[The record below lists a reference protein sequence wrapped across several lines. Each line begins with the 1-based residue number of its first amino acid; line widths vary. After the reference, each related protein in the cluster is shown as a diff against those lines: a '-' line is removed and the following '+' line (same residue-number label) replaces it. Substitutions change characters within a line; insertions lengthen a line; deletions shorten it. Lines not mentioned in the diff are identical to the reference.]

1 MLPTVA
7 EVLALDEVRRGEP
20 RVVAGTDRLGTLV
33 RWVHAIELA
42 DAPRLL
48 RGGELVLTTG
58 IALPDE
64 GPLLDAYVAGL
75 ASVGAAGLAVELG
88 RRYTGGLP
96 ASFVAAAESHRLPLI
111 VFGHEVPFVEIT
123 EAVHARIIDDQ
134 LDQLRASARLHEVFT
149 DLAVAGAGPAEILRQ
164 AALLAGRPVILEDL
178 SHHVLACEPAG
189 ADPAALLDGFEAS
202 SRAVTVRERTGYD
215 EPSGWLVAM
224 AGARGEDWGR
234 VILACGAPPGP
245 GDTVLIERTAT
256 ALALSRL
263 LTRQHESLE
272 RQAHATLI
280 GAIVAGAYPDLDEAA
295 ARARALGVQV
305 TGRQLLTMVIRF
317 RRGGRGLPAHA
328 AAAKV
333 GDAVADACRDERIPA
348 LVGPLDEQSVGALL
362 SLDRHVPGDPALGAV
377 CAAARRRLPG
387 DDLVIGVGSDVATL
401 ADARRSLLE
410 AQQVADAAAQPSA
423 PGRSRPY
430 HRLADL
436 RLRGLL
442 HLLTDDARL
451 ATFVDREIGP
461 LLAHDQAHGTR
472 LTKVLG
478 AYLAEGGN
486 KAAAAGRAHLA
497 RPTFYERLRLIERI
511 LGVSLDSAES
521 RTSLHVALLAVVSGH
536 SGAGRA
542 EVADRRE
549 FVRRGQPAMLDAQFG
564 GARGARR
571 GGLGR
576 QRRGVAAE
584 AGHRQE

>member
-7 EVLALDEVRRGEP
+7 EVLALDVMRRGEP
-20 RVVAGTDRLGTLV
+20 RVVAGADRLGTLV

-42 DAPRLL
+42 DAARLL

-64 GPLLDAYVAGL
+64 GALLDAYVAGL
-75 ASVGAAGLAVELG
+75 ASVGVAGLAVELG

-96 ASFVAAAESHRLPLI
+96 ASFVAAAESHQLPLI
-111 VFGHEVPFVEIT
+111 VFGREVPFVEIT
-123 EAVHARIIDDQ
+123 EAVHTRIIDDQ

-149 DLAVAGAGPAEILRQ
+149 DLAVAGAGPGEILRQ

-189 ADPAALLDGFEAS
+189 ADPAALLDGFEAR
-202 SRAVTVRERTGYD
+202 SRAVVLAGRTGYD
-215 EPSGWLVAM
+215 EPSGWLVTM

-234 VILACGAPPGP
+234 VILACGAPPAP
-245 GDTVLIERTAT
+245 GDLVLIERTAT
-256 ALALSRL
+256 ALALARL

-272 RQAHATLI
+272 RQAHTSLI

-305 TGRQLLTMVIRF
+305 TGRQLLTIVIAF
-317 RRGGRGLPAHA
+317 RHGGQGLPAHA

-333 GDAVADACRDERIPA
+333 ADALAGACRGERIPA
-348 LVGPLDEQSVGALL
+348 LVGTLGEESVGALL
-362 SLDRHVPGDPALGAV
+362 SLDRNAPGDPALGAV
-377 CAAARRRLPG
+377 CAGTRRRLPG
-387 DDLVIGVGSDVATL
+387 DDLVIGAGSPAATL
-401 ADARRSLLE
+401 ADVRRSLLE
-410 AQQVADAAAQPSA
+410 AQQVAGAAAQSSA

-430 HRLADL
+430 YRLADL

-442 HLLTDDARL
+442 HLLGDDTRL
-451 ATFVDREIGP
+451 ATFVDRELGQLI
-461 LLAHDQAHGTR
+461 AHDLAHGTG

-521 RTSLHVALLAVVSGH
+521 RTSLHVALLADTARH
-536 SGAGRA
+536 
-542 EVADRRE
+542 D
-549 FVRRGQPAMLDAQFG
+549 PA
-564 GARGARR
+564 RT
-571 GGLGR
+571 
-576 QRRGVAAE
+576 
-584 AGHRQE
+584 